1 MRRAAALS
9 ALLVSLVVLGSGCT
23 TRRAFSWIDVE
34 PLPKTR
40 AELYQRYG
48 PPAQLRR
55 QGEYD
60 FLRYDYRI
68 GKGMRAGIGASASFI
83 FGRDHT
89 MVDNAWVKIDAD
101 DRVLEI
107 TSGRYS
113 EEFGHRLWPFGD

>member
-9 ALLVSLVVLGSGCT
+9 ALIVSLVMLGSGCT
-23 TRRAFSWIDVE
+23 TRRAFTWIDEE

-55 QGEYD
+55 QGAYD
-60 FLRYDYRI
+60 FLRYDYRV
-68 GKGMRAGIGASASFI
+68 GKGMKAGIGSWASFI

-89 MVDNAWVKIDAD
+89 MVDNARVKIDAD

-107 TSGRYS
+107 TSDRYS